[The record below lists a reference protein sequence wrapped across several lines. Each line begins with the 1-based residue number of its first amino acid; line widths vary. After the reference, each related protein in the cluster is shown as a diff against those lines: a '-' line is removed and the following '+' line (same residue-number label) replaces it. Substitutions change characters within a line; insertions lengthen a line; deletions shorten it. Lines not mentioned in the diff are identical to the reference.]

1 MGRKALVVTLSALLL
16 LLSLFALTLV
26 FFHRHA
32 QLRSAQ
38 VDAQLAE
45 KLGFVEDDIVGGSY
59 AQLLNI
65 SAAGISRQGG
75 IVLVNFSGL
84 RLHAADPE
92 AVMAAYRSAVQG
104 AYARQNNLN
113 ITLSGFVPV
122 MNVTPYRSAITINRS
137 DVLMANNESSLS
149 GLTIIV
155 KTDEAAY
162 GSLEEDLA
170 AGSVA
175 VRFVLLNRSG
185 DVLYDTAGGLDPAV
199 QSKLKFDFGGARRL
213 QLLFGQFGSQEA
225 GTALLSSTIPVEVRT
240 LLLQLVEQP
249 APVALEG
256 GMITI
261 ATAARNVTRSSRVIL
276 AEE

>member
-1 MGRKALVVTLSALLL
+1 MDRKALVVTLSTLLL

-32 QLRSAQ
+32 QLRSTQ

-45 KLGFVEDDIVGGSY
+45 KLGFVEDDIVSGSY
-59 AQLLNI
+59 AQLLNT
-65 SAAGISRQGG
+65 SVTISRESGN
-75 IVLVNFSGL
+75 VLVNFSGL

-104 AYARQNNLN
+104 AYARRNNLN

-122 MNVTPYRSAITINRS
+122 MNVTPYRSAIAINRS
-137 DVLMANNESSLS
+137 DVLMVNNESSLS

-155 KTDEAAY
+155 QTDEAAY
-162 GSLEEDLA
+162 DQLEEEFA
-170 AGSVA
+170 AGSAA
-175 VRFVLLNRSG
+175 VRFVLLNRSQA
-185 DVLYDTAGGLDPAV
+185 VLYDTTIGLDPSV
-199 QSKLKFDFGGARRL
+199 RSKLAFAFGGAQRL
-213 QLLFGQFGSQEA
+213 QLLFGRFGPQEA
-225 GTALLSSTIPVEVRT
+225 GTALLSSTLPVELRA
-240 LLLQLVEQP
+240 LLLRFAEQP

-256 GMITI
+256 GTITI
-261 ATAARNVTRSSRVIL
+261 ATTVRNVTRSSRVIL